1 MIFKNMRK
9 LKKLKGVIKMNKFRK
24 FIILGTMALTLVDAS
39 TAFANTAFAHTDISV
54 ETNSTTASQIKDDY
68 VSTGSC
74 ISKKKKGK
82 DSSKTRKE
90 REAERLKKEKAHTA
104 IIESAEKLIPGSTAK
119 YTAVEKELTTVRK
132 DLYKEIDALKTK
144 VDKGEITKEQMK
156 ESLDNS
162 RSIGKKGNGDKAS
175 GKKSSDLWNDLETAI
190 KANDSTGAQT
200 AFDAILAHKNSRLTN
215 MKERLEALK

>member
-1 MIFKNMRK
+1 MHK

-24 FIILGTMALTLVDAS
+24 FIILGTMALTLVG
-39 TAFANTAFAHTDISV
+39 ANTAFANTDISV
-54 ETNSTTASQIKDDY
+54 ETSTTASQIKDDY
-68 VSTGSC
+68 VSTRSC
-74 ISKKKKGK
+74 ISEKKKGK
-82 DSSKTRKE
+82 DSSKTKKE
-90 REAERLKKEKAHTA
+90 RETERLKREKAHTA

-132 DLYKEIDALKTK
+132 DLHKEIDALKTK

-156 ESLDNS
+156 EALDNS
-162 RSIGKKGNGDKAS
+162 RSIGKKGNGNTS
-175 GKKSSDLWNDLETAI
+175 SSKKSSDLWNDLETAI

-200 AFDAILAHKNSRLTN
+200 AFDAILANKNSRLTN